1 MAVAIETWAGYN
13 DEGEEIKRFKAA
25 DATNDIDP
33 EEVKTAI
40 ENVKQRCD
48 EEFKSIS
55 DKLTGLTDGALN
67 ALRIEGATLQEYIDQ
82 IGEIVNQ
89 FGTEIISKELLE
101 RFQKVVGKELHPW
114 LRRGI
119 FFTHRAFN
127 KFLDAYENGE
137 PVFLYTGRGP
147 STDAMHI
154 GHLIPFMFIIVGL
167 CKFNLS

>member
-89 FGTEIISKELLE
+89 FGTEIADKLE
-101 RFQKVVGKELHPW
+101 PLIEKAQEEHDRLQEGYNEDAKNKASSGSASCKKV
-114 LRRGI
+114 
-119 FFTHRAFN
+119 
-127 KFLDAYENGE
+127 
-137 PVFLYTGRGP
+137 
-147 STDAMHI
+147 
-154 GHLIPFMFIIVGL
+154 
-167 CKFNLS
+167 